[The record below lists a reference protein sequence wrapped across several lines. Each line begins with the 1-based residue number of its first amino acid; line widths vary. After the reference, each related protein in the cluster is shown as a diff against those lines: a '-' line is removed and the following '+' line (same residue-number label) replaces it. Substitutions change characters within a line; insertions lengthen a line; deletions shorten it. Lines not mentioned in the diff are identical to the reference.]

1 MYLYVYIYIVPRAS
15 MLKLTGTSYADNVD
29 VWVG

>member
-1 MYLYVYIYIVPRAS
+1 MYLYVYIVPRAS